1 MTLVARGETAAAFD
15 GRLRLPRLAAALLA
29 VCVLAPAAPV
39 RAEDYRL
46 DPSRVV
52 ELTNRSRAE
61 ARLAPL
67 AVNPALTAAARAKLE
82 DMLRRDY
89 FEHRTPDGRQP
100 WWFMQAAGY
109 RLRAAGENLAK
120 GYRTETELQHGWMK
134 SRPHRSNILNREFT
148 EIGVAVEAGVAVVMF
163 GRPADTKDP
172 GVLAPGRTPGS

>member
-1 MTLVARGETAAAFD
+1 MTAG
-15 GRLRLPRLAAALLA
+15 LPRLAAAILA
-29 VCVLAPAAPV
+29 VCVVAPGVPA
-39 RAEDYRL
+39 RADDGRL

-67 AVNPALTAAARAKLE
+67 TVNAALTAAARAKLE
-82 DMLRRDY
+82 DMVRRDY

-120 GYRTETELQHGWMK
+120 GYRTETELQRGWMK
-134 SRPHRSNILNREFT
+134 SKPHRRNILNRDFT
-148 EIGVAVEAGVAVVMF
+148 EIGVAAGSGVAVVMF
-163 GRPADTKDP
+163 GRPADP
-172 GVLAPGRTPGS
+172 R

>member
-1 MTLVARGETAAAFD
+1 MTA
-15 GRLRLPRLAAALLA
+15 RLPRLAAAILA

-39 RAEDYRL
+39 RADDHPL
-46 DPSRVV
+46 DPARVV

-67 AVNPALTAAARAKLE
+67 AVNAALTAAARAKLE

-89 FEHRTPDGRQP
+89 FEHSTPDGRQP

-120 GYRTETELQHGWMK
+120 GYRTETELQRGWMK
-134 SRPHRSNILNREFT
+134 SRPHRSNILSRDFT
-148 EIGVAVEAGVAVVMF
+148 EIGVAAESGLAVVMF
-163 GRPADTKDP
+163 GRPLDTEDP
-172 GVLAPGRTPGS
+172 GVLVRRRTPGS

>member
-1 MTLVARGETAAAFD
+1 MNARQ
-15 GRLRLPRLAAALLA
+15 PRLAAGLLA
-29 VCVLAPAAPV
+29 VCVLAAVAPV
-39 RAEDYRL
+39 RADGDRL

-52 ELTNRSRAE
+52 ELTNQARAE

-109 RLRAAGENLAK
+109 RLRMAGENLAK
-120 GYRTETELQHGWMK
+120 GYRTETDLQRGWMK
-134 SRPHRSNILNREFT
+134 SKPHRKNILNRDFT
-148 EIGVAVEAGVAVVMF
+148 EIGVAAGSGVAVVMF
-163 GRPADTKDP
+163 GRPMDTEAP
-172 GVLAPGRTPGS
+172 VVLVRPRTPGS

>member
-1 MTLVARGETAAAFD
+1 MTAG
-15 GRLRLPRLAAALLA
+15 LPRLAAAILA
-29 VCVLAPAAPV
+29 VCVVAPGVPA
-39 RAEDYRL
+39 RADDGRL

-67 AVNPALTAAARAKLE
+67 TVNAALTAAARAKLE
-82 DMLRRDY
+82 DMVRRDY

-120 GYRTETELQHGWMK
+120 GYRTETELQRGWMK
-134 SRPHRSNILNREFT
+134 SKPHRMNILNRDFT
-148 EIGVAVEAGVAVVMF
+148 EIGVAAGSGVAVVMF
-163 GRPADTKDP
+163 GRPADP
-172 GVLAPGRTPGS
+172 R

>member
-1 MTLVARGETAAAFD
+1 MTAP
-15 GRLRLPRLAAALLA
+15 LPRLAAGILA
-29 VCVLAPAAPV
+29 VCVIAPAVPV
-39 RAEDYRL
+39 RADDDRL
-46 DPSRVV
+46 EPSRVV

-67 AVNPALTAAARAKLE
+67 AVSPALTAAARAKLE

-120 GYRTETELQHGWMK
+120 GYRTEIELQRGWMK
-134 SRPHRSNILNREFT
+134 SRAHRRNILSRDFT
-148 EIGVAVEAGVAVVMF
+148 EIGVAAGSGVAVVMF
-163 GRPADTKDP
+163 GRPLDTKDP